1 MSERT
6 AILEG
11 GLVALGLA
19 LCVLVLASGVAAQE
33 AVPEVRENGYGGSGS
48 VFFDAAETEDGY
60 VLAGN
65 TEIEDGGGTGAS
77 ADTVGWVVKTNRSG
91 GVVWRETFENRT
103 GSSLYGVTRTD
114 DGYVAVGMYDA
125 RSLLNLR
132 QAWAVG
138 LSESGELE
146 WIADSFQGRDR
157 FDDVVSVGEDDGAT
171 VAVGTGMGRQQYA
184 VRFDGAGEVVWQ
196 RVYGDGNLRSATRSG
211 LVVAGKGERD
221 YGRIESAQVTNATAE
236 GDAVWQR
243 FYEETAA
250 NFRQGNPGGEDIVAL
265 EDGYAVASG
274 EQLLRT
280 GLDGDPRWTTE
291 LSRGGTISALAPT
304 QRGDGVWAAVKIGD
318 NPGIIGPGEARGRL
332 LRVNESGV
340 QRSLGVGLEGE
351 LGQIREI
358 LPLSDGYYHLSG
370 VGPGDQRF
378 VSAGYT
384 YTADLR
390 PPEVGL
396 NVTPASGEVGRD
408 TVTLRANATDNG
420 NIVEY
425 RWDVDGDNE
434 TERVTKDPRVTHTY
448 SEIGTYEANV
458 TAVDESAN
466 RDTAVA
472 TVEVVD
478 TTSPT
483 ADLAAPDPRRV
494 GTDTAAVLD
503 ANATD
508 NGNIVEYRWD
518 FGADG
523 GVDTVTQSPRVTHA
537 FSGEPGG
544 SVPLELTVVDAAGN
558 EDSRTVEFDVVAT
571 PELSV
576 TTERISS
583 DSVSVEAAV
592 EGAAGTPTVRWT
604 NPEGETTFG
613 TELNYTAR
621 ERTEGEFRVV
631 AEDDHGSRVER
642 NVTVEFGTASD
653 GTAGG
658 GMSGD
663 GTEDTDDTDD
673 TGTENASDRDDTD
686 GSGPG
691 LGVGGAMVALCGLG
705 YLLRRRVSDRPRN

>member
-6 AILEG
+6 AILEA
-11 GLVALGLA
+11 GLVALGFA

-33 AVPEVRENGYGGSGS
+33 AAPEVRENGYGGSGS

-65 TEIEDGGGTGAS
+65 TEIEDGGGTGVS

-138 LSESGELE
+138 LSESGEVE

-236 GDAVWQR
+236 GDAIWQR

-291 LSRGGTISALAPT
+291 LSQGGTISALAPT

-378 VSAGYT
+378 VSAGYA

-425 RWDVDGDNE
+425 RWDF
-434 TERVTKDPRVTHTY
+434 R
-448 SEIGTYEANV
+448 
-458 TAVDESAN
+458 
-466 RDTAVA
+466 
-472 TVEVVD
+472 
-478 TTSPT
+478 
-483 ADLAAPDPRRV
+483 
-494 GTDTAAVLD
+494 
-503 ANATD
+503 
-508 NGNIVEYRWD
+508 
-518 FGADG
+518 ADG
-523 GVDTVTQSPRVTHA
+523 GVDTVTQSPRVTHT
-537 FSGEPGG
+537 FSGEPGE
-544 SVPLELTVVDAAGN
+544 SVALEVTVVDAAGN

-576 TTERISS
+576 TRERVSNY
-583 DSVSVEAAV
+583 SVHLSASVD
-592 EGAAGTPTVRWT
+592 GAAGTPSVRWT
-604 NPEGETTFG
+604 DPEGETTLG

-621 ERTEGEFRVV
+621 ERAEREFRVV
-631 AEDDHGSRVER
+631 AEDDQGSSVRR
-642 NVTVEFGTASD
+642 NVTVDFGRDYRMGAGESGPPD
-653 GTAGG
+653 GGPGA
-658 GMSGD
+658 D
-663 GTEDTDDTDD
+663 Q
-673 TGTENASDRDDTD
+673 NASDRDDTD